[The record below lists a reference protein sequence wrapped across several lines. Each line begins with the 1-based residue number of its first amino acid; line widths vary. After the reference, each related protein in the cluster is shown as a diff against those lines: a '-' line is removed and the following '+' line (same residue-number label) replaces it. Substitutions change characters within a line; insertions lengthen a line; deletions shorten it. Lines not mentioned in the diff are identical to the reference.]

1 MKYQDMKI
9 NVDIYDNNDHSVVL
23 VDFRKDTNIIVKYEG
38 LRLDEAV
45 PEALNLY
52 KEYLPAGGIE
62 FWDME
67 VNETLNGTWTPEDIE
82 KMISYQNERTEA

>member
-9 NVDIYDNNDHSVVL
+9 LVDIYDNNDHSVVL

-38 LRLDEAV
+38 LRLDEAI

>member
-1 MKYQDMKI
+1 MKYQDMKVL
-9 NVDIYDNNDHSVVL
+9 VDIYDNNDHSVTL
-23 VDFRKDTNIIVKYEG
+23 VNFKGNTNIVVKYNG
-38 LRLDEAV
+38 LRLDEAI

-67 VNETLNGTWTPEDIE
+67 VNETLNGTWTPDFIE
-82 KMISYQNERTEA
+82 EMFKNFERTEA

>member
-9 NVDIYDNNDHSVVL
+9 LVDIYDNNDHSVTL
-23 VDFRKDTNIIVKYEG
+23 VNFKGKTNIVVKYEG

>member
-9 NVDIYDNNDHSVVL
+9 LVDIYDNNDHSVTL
-23 VDFRKDTNIIVKYEG
+23 VNFKGNTNIVVKYEG

>member
-1 MKYQDMKI
+1 MKYQDMKVL
-9 NVDIYDNNDHSVVL
+9 VDIYDNNDHSVTL
-23 VDFRKDTNIIVKYEG
+23 VNFKGNTNIVVKYNG

>member
-23 VDFRKDTNIIVKYEG
+23 VDFRKDTNIIVKYDG

>member
-1 MKYQDMKI
+1 MKYQDMKVL
-9 NVDIYDNNDHSVVL
+9 VDIYDNNDHSVTL
-23 VDFRKDTNIIVKYEG
+23 VNFKGNTNIVVKYNG
-38 LRLDEAV
+38 LRLDEAI

-67 VNETLNGTWTPEDIE
+67 VNETLNGTWTPDFIE
-82 KMISYQNERTEA
+82 EMFKNFERNEA